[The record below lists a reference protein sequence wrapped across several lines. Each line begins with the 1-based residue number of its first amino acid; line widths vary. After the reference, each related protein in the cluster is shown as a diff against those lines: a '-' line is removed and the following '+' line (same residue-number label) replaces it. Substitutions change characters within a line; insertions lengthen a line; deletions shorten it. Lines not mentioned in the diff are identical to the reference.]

1 MYKQIAFG
9 VLLTL
14 IGCAVLVDSTVAYA
28 QIEGA
33 LQYPPPSV
41 GEDAQP
47 PPPARMVPQT
57 VSPRRIELG
66 VSGSS
71 QLPTNYPYR
80 VRPRTDDIDRL
91 PVRPAPLLRASPIPP
106 PSAGGN

>member
-1 MYKQIAFG
+1 MHKPSGLGMLVGTIGFT
-9 VLLTL
+9 VLL
-14 IGCAVLVDSTVAYA
+14 VSSTAYA

-57 VSPRRIELG
+57 IPPQQIELG
-66 VSGSS
+66 ASGPS
-71 QLPTNYPYR
+71 QLPTNYTYR
-80 VRPRTDDIDRL
+80 VRSRAGIDQFSAQPPPL
-91 PVRPAPLLRASPIPP
+91 PGATPIP
-106 PSAGGN
+106 SASTDGN